1 MKKLIMLML
10 VVSLTMV
17 FAIPLPTK
25 IEFKANSGDKEL
37 DITLSQF
44 NVEANLNVKSFNTEM
59 TTNYKVTEK
68 KLDMLRVNNRMQP
81 SDIYMALEVSKTSG
95 KPMQDVLLSY
105 KKNHKKGWGHIAKGL
120 GVKPG
125 SKEFKALKKKIRKRE
140 MIKKEK
146 KLQKKEK
153 KQIKTKKSD
162 KPKKNNMKNK
172 KESKGKGKK

>member
-10 VVSLTMV
+10 VLSLTTV

-25 IEFKANSGDKEL
+25 VVFKVNTGDKEL
-37 DITLSQF
+37 DVTLSQF
-44 NVEANLNVKSFNTEM
+44 NVEANLSIKTFNAEM

-68 KLDMLRVNNRMQP
+68 KLDMLRVKSRMQP
-81 SDIYMALEVSKTSG
+81 SDIYMALEVSKMSG
-95 KPMQDVLLSY
+95 KSMQDVLSSY
-105 KKNHKKGWGHIAKGL
+105 KKNNKKGWGAIAKEF

-125 SKEFKALKKKIRKRE
+125 SKEFKAMKKRIRKRE

-146 KLQKKEK
+146 KLQKKEQ
-153 KQIKTKKSD
+153 KQIKKNKPE
-162 KPKKNNMKNK
+162 KPKKNNIKIK

>member
-10 VVSLTMV
+10 VLSLTMV

-25 IEFKANSGDKEL
+25 VVFKVNTGDKEL
-37 DITLSQF
+37 DVTLSQF
-44 NVEANLNVKSFNTEM
+44 NVEANLSIKTFNTEM

-68 KLDMLRVNNRMQP
+68 KLDMLRVKSRMQP
-81 SDIYMALEVSKTSG
+81 SEIYMALELSKTSG
-95 KPMQDVLLSY
+95 KPMGDVIISY
-105 KKNHKKGWGHIAKGL
+105 RKNKDKGWGNIAKGL

-153 KQIKTKKSD
+153 KQIKNKLE
-162 KPKKNNMKNK
+162 KPKKNKMKNK
-172 KESKGKGKK
+172 KESKGKK